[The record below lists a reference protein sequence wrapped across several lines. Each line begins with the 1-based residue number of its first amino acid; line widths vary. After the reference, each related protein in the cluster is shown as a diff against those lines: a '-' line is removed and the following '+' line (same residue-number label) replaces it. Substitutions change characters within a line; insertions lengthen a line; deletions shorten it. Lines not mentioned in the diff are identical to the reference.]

1 LNVRPLAELRVVDG
15 QTAGA
20 HGLTVLSRNAAE
32 FRRFEGI
39 KVLDWSRPA
48 R

>member
-1 LNVRPLAELRVVDG
+1 VDG
-15 QTAGA
+15 QTAAIARA